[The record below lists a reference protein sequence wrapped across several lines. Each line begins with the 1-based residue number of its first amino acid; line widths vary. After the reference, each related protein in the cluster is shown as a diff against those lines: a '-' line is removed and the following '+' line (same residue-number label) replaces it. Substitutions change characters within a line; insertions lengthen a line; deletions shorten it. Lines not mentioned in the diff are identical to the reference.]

1 MVSPEV
7 LRRFPYF
14 VGISDELLKQVAMIS
29 EEKTVRKGDVLFR
42 EGEEARQLDIVAEGE
57 IDIQYELGDGTH
69 QTVDTTVG
77 GDFTLWTSLIA
88 PHTTHSMGVARTNVR
103 LVAIDAVKLRELMEA
118 DPLLGYRVMDALAT
132 AVSHRLLGAR
142 LQIAAM

>member
-14 VGISDELLKQVAMIS
+14 AGISDELLKRVAMIS

-69 QTVDTTVG
+69 QTVDTTVA